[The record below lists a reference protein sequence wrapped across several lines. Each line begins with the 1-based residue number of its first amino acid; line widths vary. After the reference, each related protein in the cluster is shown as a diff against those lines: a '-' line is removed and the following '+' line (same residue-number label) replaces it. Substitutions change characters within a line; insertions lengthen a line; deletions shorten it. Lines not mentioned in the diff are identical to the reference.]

1 MKRAHIVLTLAAL
14 AGVAALGAAAVR
26 ADAPSAATA
35 TSAPSAAN
43 ASNAPL
49 GAQAPAFTAH
59 TLDGR
64 SVATSA
70 FAGKV
75 LVLNFWATWCPP
87 CRAETADMVKAFHAL
102 HASDVAF
109 LGVDTTETAP
119 VVRTFVAARGVPYAT
134 ALAGPD
140 VYNHYGIAF
149 IPTTIVVDPKGVV
162 RARWTGGVSPEQLKQ
177 FVAGARKGESVVFVS
192 PQQQHID
199 ALLDPAQFNFGGDTA
214 SVHAV
219 AAAAVA
225 KVKETDDYVA
235 SLPASDSIAFDDELT
250 MREEGALLLAA
261 GNAAKG
267 AAANDDD
274 KLAADAMLADAYADL
289 NRFADAAQTYRD
301 ALQLK
306 PNDPALTMGLARSYY
321 RLHDYD
327 QMATAARAY
336 IALQPNDPDG
346 YDSLGLAFQRSR
358 HFADAVAPY
367 EKAVAL
373 EIAAEK
379 AAAPDKR
386 GDAAGVVADES
397 LDLGDVYV
405 SLGDAA
411 GARRTFAS
419 AAHYAALIPKS
430 SPYAGLIERVPDR
443 AAEGMAA
450 LGLAHGD
457 ATTLA
462 LSKWT
467 GADLPGSLKSTYKY
481 RLIVVA
487 PARKPVTLTA
497 RGLKPGWVASFCAD
511 GLCSPRTVSYVSPDA
526 GVKTY
531 EFQLVPPTDKAAPG
545 HVSVSAGAAD
555 AVVP

>member
-1 MKRAHIVLTLAAL
+1 VKGTNIVFTLAAL
-14 AGVAALGAAAVR
+14 AGVSALGAAAVR
-26 ADAPSAATA
+26 AEAPPATNAAST
-35 TSAPSAAN
+35 
-43 ASNAPL
+43 PL

-64 SVATSA
+64 PVATSA

-87 CRAETADMVKAFHAL
+87 CRAETADLVKAFHAL
-102 HASDVAF
+102 HAPDVAF

-140 VYNHYGIAF
+140 VYNNYGIAF
-149 IPTTIVVDPKGVV
+149 IPTTIVVDAKGVV
-162 RARWTGGVSPEQLKQ
+162 RARWTGGVSPEQLRQ

-192 PQQQHID
+192 SQQQHID
-199 ALLDPAQFNFGGDTA
+199 ALLDPAQFTFGGDAA

-225 KVKETDDYVA
+225 KVKDADQYVA
-235 SLPASDSIAFDDELT
+235 SLPASNSIAFDDERT
-250 MREEGALLLAA
+250 MREEGALLETA
-261 GNAAKG
+261 GNAAKS
-267 AAANDDD
+267 AATTDDD
-274 KLAADAMLADAYADL
+274 KLAADAILADAYADL
-289 NRFADAAQTYRD
+289 NRFGDAAQTYRD

-327 QMATAARAY
+327 QMAVAARAY
-336 IALQPNDPDG
+336 IALLPNDPDG

-358 HFADAVAPY
+358 HFAEAVAPY

-373 EIAAEK
+373 MIAAEK
-379 AAAPDKR
+379 AAPPDKR

-430 SPYAGLIERVPDR
+430 SEYAGLRDRVPDR

-487 PARKPVTLTA
+487 PARKPVTLTT
-497 RGLKPGWVASFCAD
+497 RGLKPGWVASFCAA
-511 GLCSPRTVSYVSPDA
+511 GLCSPRTVSYVSPEA

-531 EFQLVPPTDKAAPG
+531 EFQLVPPDAHAAAG
-545 HVSVSAGAAD
+545 HVSVIAGSAEAE
-555 AVVP
+555 VP